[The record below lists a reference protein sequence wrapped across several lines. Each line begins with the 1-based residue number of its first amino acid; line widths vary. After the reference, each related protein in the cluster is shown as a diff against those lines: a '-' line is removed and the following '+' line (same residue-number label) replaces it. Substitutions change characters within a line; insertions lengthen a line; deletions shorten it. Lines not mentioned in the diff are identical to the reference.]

1 MTLCCLLFVF
11 ISKFILPILSLP
23 ESPSTLSSISSFM
36 ESHDRVWIYTEL
48 YSTSVCSDSSAE
60 YAFGVSTDSCVS
72 HSPFY
77 ESFFALFP
85 LVKSFKIEGTGTFL
99 VVFYHGLERLMSN
112 HTYVYANDIVIYR
125 LFIHS
130 APTI

>member
-72 HSPFY
+72 QSPFF

-85 LVKSFKIEGTGTFL
+85 LVKSFKIEGTGTCL
-99 VVFYHGLERLMSN
+99 VVLERYK
-112 HTYVYANDIVIYR
+112 YVIPSKKYLIYR